1 MARIESSSLMSQMM
15 TGMSFS
21 SSPVASEASASTF
34 LSLASE
40 RPETAHVEVSSLSF
54 LRALARCYKVIIPQ
68 MAKIGH
74 IMKGIIFQKMSINF
88 LYNLILFLK
97 KKPVG

>member
-1 MARIESSSLMSQMM
+1 MSEMM

-54 LRALARCYKVIIPQ
+54 FRALARCYMVIIPA
-68 MAKIGH
+68 MAHFGYI
-74 IMKGIIFQKMSINF
+74 IKGVIFEKN
-88 LYNLILFLK
+88 
-97 KKPVG
+97 